1 MQLFEEAAWSQLF
14 IQNGFSTIFRHSAFL
29 LVSFKQELCR
39 IHDKLISHKNN
50 QFFFTFISRPLRHK
64 IKYYK
69 RENVIFSEAEN
80 NRTIV

>member
-29 LVSFKQELCR
+29 LVSFKQELVVYMTNLLV
-39 IHDKLISHKNN
+39 IKIIN
-50 QFFFTFISRPLRHK
+50 FFTFISRPLRRK
-64 IKYYK
+64 IKYHK